1 MRLCWPGPS
10 ELLSFSRSSESARS
24 MPSNSPWN
32 SDILWSRPL
41 IEVVG
46 WGTRIRLV
54 STNSSLILH
63 TFVVIGFR
71 GLKGGGDVGS

>member
-1 MRLCWPGPS
+1 
-10 ELLSFSRSSESARS
+10 